1 MKQYLE
7 LVKKILDQGEPR
19 SDRTGVGTKSIFG
32 TSLVFDLTKGF
43 PAVTTKKLAW
53 KAVVAELLWFLEGS
67 TNERRL
73 CEILHGTRDPS
84 KRTIW
89 TDNFEKQ
96 GKDLGYTDGN
106 LGPVYGKQWRNFNGV
121 DQIANVI
128 NEIKTNPT
136 SRRLIVSAWNP
147 KDIPAMALPPCHL
160 LFQFFVSGSNLD
172 AIWYQRSIDVGL
184 GLPFNIASYALLTY
198 IIASITGLT
207 PRTLKFFGGD
217 THIYNNQIEALQT
230 QVRRVPLP
238 LPQLKM
244 PKIESLEDLKKVK
257 VTDFVLEN
265 YTYHEPLKMKMA
277 V

>member
-53 KAVVAELLWFLEGS
+53 KAVVSELLWFLEGS

-96 GKDLGYTDGN
+96 GKDLGYTDGD

-184 GLPFNIASYALLTY
+184 GLPFNIASYALLTH
-198 IIASITGLT
+198 IIASITGLI

>member
-53 KAVVAELLWFLEGS
+53 RAVCAELLWFLEGS

>member
-53 KAVVAELLWFLEGS
+53 KAVVAELLWLLEGS

-238 LPQLKM
+238 LPRLKM

>member
-238 LPQLKM
+238 LPRLKM

>member
-184 GLPFNIASYALLTY
+184 GLPFNIASYALLTH

-207 PRTLKFFGGD
+207 PSTLKFFGGD

-244 PKIESLEDLKKVK
+244 PKIESLKDLKKVK

>member
-19 SDRTGVGTKSIFG
+19 LDRTGVGTKSIFG

-53 KAVVAELLWFLEGS
+53 KAVVSELLWFLEGS

-96 GKDLGYTDGN
+96 GKDLGYTDGD

-121 DQIANVI
+121 DQITNVI

-172 AIWYQRSIDVGL
+172 AIWYQRSIDIGL

>member
-53 KAVVAELLWFLEGS
+53 KAVVSELLWFLEGS

>member
-7 LVKKILDQGEPR
+7 LVKKILDQGEQR

-53 KAVVAELLWFLEGS
+53 KAVVSELLWFLEGS

-96 GKDLGYTDGN
+96 GKDLGYTDGD

-121 DQIANVI
+121 DQITNVI

-172 AIWYQRSIDVGL
+172 AIWYQRSIDIGL

>member
-53 KAVVAELLWFLEGS
+53 KAVVSELLWFLEGS

-96 GKDLGYTDGN
+96 GKDLGYTDGD

-136 SRRLIVSAWNP
+136 SRRLIGSAWNP

-172 AIWYQRSIDVGL
+172 AIWYQRSIDVGI
-184 GLPFNIASYALLTY
+184 GLPFNIASYALLTH

-238 LPQLKM
+238 LPQLKI
-244 PKIESLEDLKKVK
+244 PKIEYLEDLKKVK

>member
-53 KAVVAELLWFLEGS
+53 RAVCAELLWFLEGS

-172 AIWYQRSIDVGL
+172 AIWYQRSIDVGI

>member
-53 KAVVAELLWFLEGS
+53 KAVVAELVWFLEGS

-172 AIWYQRSIDVGL
+172 AIWYQRSIDIGL